1 MYEMKQVVWNQP
13 NENDYNII
21 NQFVRDY
28 DLKFNEQ
35 VLYSIAND
43 CSSCT

>member
-1 MYEMKQVVWNQP
+1 MKQVVWNQP

-21 NQFVRDY
+21 NQFVKDY
-28 DLKFNEQ
+28 YLKFGEP